1 MVNGGESP
9 PEVLVVPEPGLSLE
23 KARKSHGEPEM
34 GSGRVDLVLSRSS
47 LTLEKL
53 NQRLVRSD
61 CGSAMVG
68 TAGDVCLDEED
79 EELMS
84 KSTNVEK
91 SLGSRTKG
99 EGSSGLS
106 SNMTGCGSEAGRGR
120 ANNATIQSR
129 LVITSV
135 RRLPHLYS
143 NSHNERDR
151 SQLSDISETSSKS
164 LS

>member
-34 GSGRVDLVLSRSS
+34 GSGRVDLALSRSS

-84 KSTNVEK
+84 KSTKVEK

-106 SNMTGCGSEAGRGR
+106 SNMAGCGSEAGRGR
-120 ANNATIQSR
+120 VESSQQRNNSK
-129 LVITSV
+129 
-135 RRLPHLYS
+135 P
-143 NSHNERDR
+143 
-151 SQLSDISETSSKS
+151 LSDHISQAVAP
-164 LS
+164 LVL

>member
-9 PEVLVVPEPGLSLE
+9 PEVLVVPESGLGLE

-34 GSGRVDLVLSRSS
+34 YSGMVGLALSGSS

-53 NQRLVRSD
+53 NQRLARSD
-61 CGSAMVG
+61 CGSTMVG
-68 TAGDVCLDEED
+68 TAGDVCLDEGEG
-79 EELMS
+79 ELMS

-91 SLGSRTKG
+91 SFGSRTKG

-106 SNMTGCGSEAGRGR
+106 SNMTGCGCEAGRGR
-120 ANNATIQSR
+120 VELSQRRDNINLIQSC

-135 RRLPHLYS
+135 
-143 NSHNERDR
+143 SHHIAP
-151 SQLSDISETSSKS
+151 L
-164 LS
+164 